1 MWLFFFISFY
11 ILFIAFLLHILPS
24 GGGRVI
30 LADKS
35 SIYWI
40 KKKTVF
46 LFFCLTFLCLLSALR
61 SVNVGNDTH
70 NYLDIYKNIHSFDG
84 ESYEGHFEIGYMLLN
99 LLLRSI
105 SEEPQTIL
113 IATSIIIFVGYGR
126 FIFKYSK
133 IVWLSVFLFFTN
145 GFFTFALSGIRQ
157 SIAIIILLVSYD
169 YLRVNKLVK
178 FLAIVVL
185 ASLFHSSAILFL
197 FAYPI
202 CNLKWNSSSLFLI
215 IFIGGLFY
223 AGFDILLS
231 YVFEIFT
238 TYQYYDGSMYFGDT
252 RLASIMNL
260 SIGCCILLCCHALI
274 FFTKNR
280 KYYITDKNTICV
292 DDEKMLFLVL
302 IAVIILFISLKLN
315 LFDRVALYFNVF
327 SIVVLPN
334 CVRKIK
340 KTGVRLF
347 FCLVIVILF
356 FTYAL
361 TIQLL
366 RPEWNKI
373 YPYTLYF
380 NL

>member
-1 MWLFFFISFY
+1 M
-11 ILFIAFLLHILPS
+11 
-24 GGGRVI
+24 
-30 LADKS
+30 
-35 SIYWI
+35 
-40 KKKTVF
+40 
-46 LFFCLTFLCLLSALR
+46 
-61 SVNVGNDTH
+61 
-70 NYLDIYKNIHSFDG
+70 
-84 ESYEGHFEIGYMLLN
+84 
-99 LLLRSI
+99 
-105 SEEPQTIL
+105 
-113 IATSIIIFVGYGR
+113 GYGR

-169 YLRVNKLVK
+169 YLRVNKFVK
-178 FLAIVVL
+178 FLFIVVL

-334 CVRKIK
+334 CIRKIK
-340 KTGVRLF
+340 KSGVRLF
-347 FCLVIVILF
+347 FCLAIVILF

>member
-1 MWLFFFISFY
+1 
-11 ILFIAFLLHILPS
+11 
-24 GGGRVI
+24 
-30 LADKS
+30 
-35 SIYWI
+35 
-40 KKKTVF
+40 
-46 LFFCLTFLCLLSALR
+46 
-61 SVNVGNDTH
+61 
-70 NYLDIYKNIHSFDG
+70 
-84 ESYEGHFEIGYMLLN
+84 
-99 LLLRSI
+99 
-105 SEEPQTIL
+105 
-113 IATSIIIFVGYGR
+113 
-126 FIFKYSK
+126 
-133 IVWLSVFLFFTN
+133 
-145 GFFTFALSGIRQ
+145 
-157 SIAIIILLVSYD
+157 
-169 YLRVNKLVK
+169 
-178 FLAIVVL
+178 
-185 ASLFHSSAILFL
+185 
-197 FAYPI
+197 
-202 CNLKWNSSSLFLI
+202 
-215 IFIGGLFY
+215 
-223 AGFDILLS
+223 
-231 YVFEIFT
+231 
-238 TYQYYDGSMYFGDT
+238 MYFGDT